1 MVRQIWDHILE
12 VGSTGLDLRLDV
24 AGKRKKKNQSCDLLV
39 LLIRNSCTCLP
50 IKIYVLPENL
60 LSVTITKSKPVK
72 ISASVWQYLN
82 YAMTEDSRT
91 VYSSLNWSFKLL
103 IFFFFCNLKSSS
115 FSKDPSCLQNKDS
128 CFIILLSH
136 MRAIFY
142 IIVLW
147 MLKGLA
153 GQVTYSTGRNR
164 MARLISLQSTP
175 NVFIHLLW
183 NSGNNVSWRTSCLRL
198 QSNSLSPELNYSDV
212 SYTAQ

>member
-1 MVRQIWDHILE
+1 MVRQIWDNILE

-50 IKIYVLPENL
+50 IKICVLLENL

-82 YAMTEDSRT
+82 YACQFMTEDSRT

-115 FSKDPSCLQNKDS
+115 FSKDPSCLQNKDLCPFKKCHFLGILEIYKLRAS
-128 CFIILLSH
+128 ITVITFLFCFIILLSH
-136 MRAIFY
+136 IRAIFY

-164 MARLISLQSTP
+164 MASLISLESTP
-175 NVFIHLLW
+175 
-183 NSGNNVSWRTSCLRL
+183 
-198 QSNSLSPELNYSDV
+198 
-212 SYTAQ
+212 